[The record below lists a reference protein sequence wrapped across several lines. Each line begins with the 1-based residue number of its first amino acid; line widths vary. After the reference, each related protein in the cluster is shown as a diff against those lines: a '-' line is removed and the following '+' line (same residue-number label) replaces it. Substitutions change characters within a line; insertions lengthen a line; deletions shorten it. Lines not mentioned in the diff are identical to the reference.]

1 MAYINFHLGID
12 KKAPEFRLTVN
23 QQKATATWLP
33 KRSFH
38 LGLPHNIR
46 LSEQNKDNLY
56 SLILVRLH
64 IDCYFPF
71 CAAET
76 ELNWRASRMFDK
88 SKRWFKT
95 HDIWEMVKG
104 TGIFFFFNP
113 GGILICQELWRSWGF
128 TRLASWQFSW
138 IQFHRCWR
146 KTWDSETEDRSLQQ
160 SHPLQHQHFFVPA
173 PTGQCKTAPDNA
185 CTPWV
190 ALQERKPVHRKSHPF
205 MIVCK
210 QTHPT
215 VFLGDDRYYL
225 STHIFEIEQ
234 KAVSA
239 FSRRTSRK
247 RRDPSLF
254 STVTTFCHFR
264 GKKQCPV
271 GENLPKATFMVDR
284 EIFLLKKK
292 QNKKQE
298 AEQVPSAV
306 ESLRSWMWSG
316 RNQAAIC
323 RDCSGR
329 LIFLYL
335 RSEAFNVTLSCF

>member
-1 MAYINFHLGID
+1 MTYERWL
-12 KKAPEFRLTVN
+12 KELEF
-23 QQKATATWLP
+23 
-33 KRSFH
+33 
-38 LGLPHNIR
+38 
-46 LSEQNKDNLY
+46 
-56 SLILVRLH
+56 
-64 IDCYFPF
+64 
-71 CAAET
+71 
-76 ELNWRASRMFDK
+76 
-88 SKRWFKT
+88 
-95 HDIWEMVKG
+95 
-104 TGIFFFFNP
+104 FFFFNP

-292 QNKKQE
+292 KTEQE
-298 AEQVPSAV
+298 T
-306 ESLRSWMWSG
+306 RSRTSSK
-316 RNQAAIC
+316 
-323 RDCSGR
+323 CSGVLKKLDVVR
-329 LIFLYL
+329 QKPGSHLSGLLRTINIPVPEEWGIQCYVKLL
-335 RSEAFNVTLSCF
+335 LTLHISENRGKERSEVTRKKCMTKKDKEYFQTWNTSLYIFWSSIWAQRGSRHFFDKPEIGP